1 MVELSSCDYLVI
13 IVNYGTPQDVI
24 DCLASLEPEIA
35 EVDGQVAVVDNCSP
49 DDSFESIAQ
58 AISMRGWGAWA
69 ELILADKNGG
79 FAYGNNVA
87 IQAALELDSPP
98 RYFHLLNPDTVIET
112 NALIA
117 LKTFMD
123 THLDVGIAGS
133 RQKIYEG
140 EWNKAFRF
148 PGVISELDRGLRLG
162 VFSRLVASKLVSR
175 QMGADCAE
183 AEWVSGASMV
193 VRRDVIDAVGLM
205 DERYFLY
212 YEETDYCLAAR
223 RAGWSTWHVV
233 DSVVFHKVG
242 ASTGVKSSNINK
254 RIPKYVYESRGYY
267 FRKNYGF
274 IYALV
279 VDLAFL
285 AGVCGQRF
293 LALITLR
300 DLNVVP
306 FLLRD
311 TLRNGAF
318 FSRARRKR

>member
-1 MVELSSCDYLVI
+1 MELSSCDYLVI
-13 IVNYGTPQDVI
+13 IVNYGTPLDVV
-24 DCLASLEPEIA
+24 DCLASLEPEITG
-35 EVDGQVAVVDNCSP
+35 VDGQVVVVDNCSP
-49 DDSFESIAQ
+49 DDSFDIIAQ
-58 AISMRGWGAWA
+58 TISTRGWGAWA
-69 ELILADKNGG
+69 KLIVADKNGG
-79 FAYGNNVA
+79 FACGNNVA
-87 IQAALELDSPP
+87 IRAALKLDPPP
-98 RYFHLLNPDTVIET
+98 RYFHLLNPDTVIEA
-112 NALIA
+112 NALIT

-123 THLDVGIAGS
+123 ARLDVGIAGS

-148 PGVISELDRGLRLG
+148 PGIISELDRGLRLG
-162 VFSRLVASKLVSR
+162 LFSRLVAGKLVSR
-175 QMGADCAE
+175 QMGSESAE
-183 AEWVSGASMV
+183 VEWVSGASMV
-193 VRRDVIDAVGLM
+193 VRRDVVEKVGLM

-212 YEETDYCLAAR
+212 YEETDYCLTAK

-285 AGVCGQRF
+285 IGVCAQRF
-293 LALITLR
+293 LALVTLR
-300 DLNVVP
+300 DLNIVP

-318 FSRARRKR
+318 LSWTRRKP